1 MAEEAF
7 YNFWSVPVF
16 ELFLDSIRANQ
27 AVGGKCDGNLPMNVP
42 AAIPNRKPDDIS
54 WTAAYPLITNWLYQ
68 YYGDLGAAKEH
79 WPTLKRYMDGQRA
92 QMADPEAARP
102 HTPIGADQ
110 VPDFWSCGDWCAIE
124 SRAICTPNTG
134 PPAAAANFILA
145 TEAMVA
151 MAEALGEMADH
162 AKYKSWLAPFRATYD
177 KTYWNSSLT
186 SYAKTDLEVCRG
198 TIHPPHA
205 LHTPHTRHLAQTTF
219 HTQTIPLRQFPLLR
233 QSRSVSCFQP
243 CTGAVHE
250 HDCAGRRSRPS
261 CQGWRGA
268 QGACCGHC
276 RDQGH
281 TLDGRR
287 DGPEVAATDA
297 IGGRCGGA

>member
-1 MAEEAF
+1 MYVACDACAGEKHAWLGDAQDVAEEAF

-16 ELFLDSIRANQ
+16 ELFLDTIRANQ

-54 WTAAYPLITNWLYQ
+54 WTAAYPLITNWLYR

-124 SRAICTPNTG
+124 SRAVCTPNTG
-134 PPAAAANFILA
+134 PPAAAANFIMA

-177 KTYWNSSLT
+177 KTYWNSSLI
-186 SYAKTDLEVCRG
+186 SYAKTDLEVQSMSTISLGAGAVPTAKVAAVRQALVADIVETRG
-198 TIHPPHA
+198 T
-205 LHTPHTRHLAQTTF
+205 HLTVGATGQKW
-219 HTQTIPLRQFPLLR
+219 LLR
-233 QSRSVSCFQP
+233 MLSEG
-243 CTGAVHE
+243 GAAE
-250 HDCAGRRSRPS
+250 HDVALALAAQDTFPGWGYWVS
-261 CQGWRGA
+261 QG
-268 QGACCGHC
+268 
-276 RDQGH
+276 
-281 TLDGRR
+281 
-287 DGPEVAATDA
+287 E
-297 IGGRCGGA
+297 